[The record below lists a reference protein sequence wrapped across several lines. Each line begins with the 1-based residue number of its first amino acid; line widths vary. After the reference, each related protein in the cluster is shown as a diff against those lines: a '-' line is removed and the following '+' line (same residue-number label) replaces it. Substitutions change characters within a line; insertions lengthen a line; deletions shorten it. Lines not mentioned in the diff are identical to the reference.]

1 MTSID
6 SHCETEERTSGTV
19 RIDMSPECSETLARL
34 YQMVSDGD
42 TSTEALEVTKVV
54 IDMNSSSYTAWY
66 WRRKC
71 LLVPPG
77 GYESLTSLL
86 MDECDF
92 VDDWCCRNPKNYQIW
107 FHRRWLVTELHS
119 RQLTDDLLSSELE
132 SIDVL
137 IELEP
142 KHYNAWSHRL
152 FLLTLFPHIVR
163 SELEFSSKFISLDV
177 RNNSAWSYRR
187 EVVSRLVPT
196 DPSLPSS
203 EIEFTLSQ
211 LRLAPSNESP
221 WVYLRSFDFL
231 GSADVFEFC
240 EECVGEGMSNRH
252 AVDTYVAILQH
263 QLRDADCLAILSKL
277 AKEDHMRAN
286 IIQRRIRRLTRS

>member
-1 MTSID
+1 
-6 SHCETEERTSGTV
+6 
-19 RIDMSPECSETLARL
+19 MSTECSEILTRL

-42 TSTEALEVTKVV
+42 TSAEALELTELV

-71 LLVPPG
+71 LLDQFDEG
-77 GYESLTSLL
+77 DSSHRRL

-152 FLLTLFPHIVR
+152 FLLTLFPHTVR
-163 SELEFSSKFISLDV
+163 SELEFSFKFISLDV

-187 EVVSRLVPT
+187 EVVSRLLPT
-196 DPSLPSS
+196 EPSLPAS
-203 EIEFTLSQ
+203 EIQFTLSE

-221 WVYLRSFDFL
+221 WVYLRSLDFL
-231 GSADVFEFC
+231 ESCDVLEFC
-240 EECVGEGMSNRH
+240 EECVGQGVSNRH
-252 AVDTYVAILQH
+252 AVDTYVDILQH
-263 QLRDADCLAILSKL
+263 QQRYADCVDILTKL

-286 IIQRRIRRLTRS
+286 IIQRRIRRLTCS